1 MKERSPETV
10 VVRENKIRLVRRP
23 DSERW
28 QAHFKVDA
36 IGKWIRKATG
46 TADLAKARALAEEQ
60 WFEAKVLAKAGH
72 PVVSKKF
79 KAVAEVVLRDLEMKV
94 AEDKTKR
101 GSNNDYIS
109 AINGYL
115 IASLLDLP

>member
-1 MKERSPETV
+1 
-10 VVRENKIRLVRRP
+10 
-23 DSERW
+23 
-28 QAHFKVDA
+28 VDA

-115 IASLLDLP
+115 IPFFGGYNVDRINQAVFWHSPKSVDK